1 MALGPFRVGDQP
13 ADVLDLVISRTEDDT
28 PLSGF
33 AAAEIQMRKPDGTVT
48 TWTASL
54 VQPNIVRAAWPV
66 APFTVAGLYRI
77 RAKLAGGGLVTE
89 YASWVRFWVR
99 PA

>member
-1 MALGPFRVGDQP
+1 VSLGPFRVGEQP
-13 ADVLDLVISRTEDDT
+13 SDTLDLVISRKDDDA

-33 AAAEIQMRKPDGTVT
+33 VAAEVQMRRPDGTTT
-48 TWTASL
+48 TWTGSL
-54 VQPNIVRAAWPV
+54 IQPNIVRASWP
-66 APFTVAGLYRI
+66 ANPFAQPGLTKV
-77 RAKLAGGGLVTE
+77 RAKLTGGSAVE